1 MDCGFSIV
9 KRGVEVHWDGMQKR
23 CADSR
28 FGAHDVVTG
37 LWSAIGATK
46 ITLTWSNA
54 HSRFR
59 QKQVTYSLRLYTPC
73 ATSAPAGNTGAEAKA
88 AVVARLCPLKSPST
102 GGDEDAGM
110 AAFNEVFY
118 AQNVG

>member
-9 KRGVEVHWDGMQKR
+9 KRGVEVHWDSMQKR